1 MYQIIYFYRVILL
14 NKTKQGEF
22 HTYLKTTI
30 INSSP
35 SSLSL
40 LSPSPSSINI
50 NIIIVHVNKQPSSLL
65 LSLFFLYLYCRFI
78 FSSSLLLLSFFLSF
92 FSTLMNSL
100 FLSQRNTPTRG
111 RQKLQYCAVA
121 IVPGNLTGLSP
132 FIPFPHWLRIWVNY
146 VSL

>member
-35 SSLSL
+35 SS
-40 LSPSPSSINI
+40 SSINI
-50 NIIIVHVNKQPSSLL
+50 NIIIVHINKQPSSLL
-65 LSLFFLYLYCRFI
+65 LS
-78 FSSSLLLLSFFLSF
+78 SFFLSF